1 MINLIGTVEW
11 KSDKVLIGN
20 RIFLFC
26 FGEKCMSGR
35 IESFQKTDILNE
47 FNIWVEFIKPDYFQD
62 NYVIDNS
69 FTINEASSI
78 LAKGKV
84 KDLI

>member
-1 MINLIGTVEW
+1 MINLIGVVKW

-20 RIFLFC
+20 RVFLFC

-35 IESFQKTDILNE
+35 IESFQKTAILNE

-62 NYVIDNS
+62 EYVIGKP

-84 KDLI
+84 KDVI